1 MNVTVRYHGIIGDM
15 LRRKTQQIEMP
26 DGATVTD
33 LLAMVTGADE
43 SAKAILKQT
52 RAFIDGKQADRAAPL
67 ADGAEVIFMRPIVGG
82 ETIYFD
88 VVDPAGKLSP
98 RMCGSGCP
106 LGARIAQRALLR
118 CHVAASCR
126 DSVSRSRDCPRRR
139 ALVCRKSL

>member
-33 LLAMVTGADE
+33 LLAMLTSADE

-67 ADGAEVIFMRPIVGG
+67 ADGVEVIFMRPIAGG
-82 ETIYFD
+82 VPGDGRWGDRVI
-88 VVDPAGKLSP
+88 G
-98 RMCGSGCP
+98 
-106 LGARIAQRALLR
+106 
-118 CHVAASCR
+118 
-126 DSVSRSRDCPRRR
+126 
-139 ALVCRKSL
+139 